1 VLERDIYR
9 PHEIEHT
16 KRVVEIH
23 HEAPEI
29 IGSKVAAP
37 ISVSEWESK
46 SGSSLRTT
54 GVSSG
59 TGTGVTERRTSSSS
73 SSSDEEVEVNGV
85 KTRRKKGFGEKLKEA
100 VGLDPKDN
108 QGDLKDTG
116 YRSSSRK
123 L

>member
-23 HEAPEI
+23 HEAPET
-29 IGSKVAAP
+29 IGTKIAAP

-59 TGTGVTERRTSSSS
+59 TDTGVTGRRDSSS
-73 SSSDEEVEVNGV
+73 SSSDEEIEVNGV
-85 KTRRKKGFGEKLKEA
+85 KPRRKKGFGEKLKEA

-116 YRSSSRK
+116 FSSGSRK